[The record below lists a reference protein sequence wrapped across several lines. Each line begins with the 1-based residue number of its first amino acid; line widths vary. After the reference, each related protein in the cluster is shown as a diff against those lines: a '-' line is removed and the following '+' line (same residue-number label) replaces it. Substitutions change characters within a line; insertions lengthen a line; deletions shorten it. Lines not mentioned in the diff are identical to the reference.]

1 MYKNKIAIWAVLSL
15 GAALVAN
22 VVQAQKSKI
31 KMPERGLCAH
41 RGCMDT
47 HPENTLPAFAE
58 AVRLGAQM
66 IEFDIQLT
74 KDSAMVIMHD
84 DAVDRT
90 TNGNGQVSELT
101 FSQIRALDAGMKK
114 AEKFKGTRVPTFEE
128 TLAMMPNNV
137 WLNCHLKGDE
147 AVGAK
152 AAAMLAKSD
161 RLHQAFLTCSEKA
174 AKAARQTVPG
184 ILICNG
190 DNGYR
195 KNTPK
200 YVQATIDNDANFIQL
215 LRNDSGENR
224 TALMKSL
231 KDNHIKINYFY
242 AKSPDELRA
251 LYAEGVDF
259 VLVND
264 MADFLS
270 AAKAAGVEPVVPTYD

>member
-128 TLAMMPNNV
+128 TLATMPNNV
-137 WLNCHLKGDE
+137 WLNCHLKGDK

-152 AAAMLAKSD
+152 AAAMLAKSG

-190 DNGYR
+190 DNSYR

-251 LYAEGVDF
+251 LYTEGVDF

>member
-1 MYKNKIAIWAVLSL
+1 MCKNKIVIWAVLSL
-15 GAALVAN
+15 WAALVAH
-22 VVQAQKSKI
+22 VAQAQKSKT

-101 FSQIRALDAGMKK
+101 FSQIRALDAGLKK

-128 TLAMMPNNV
+128 TLAMMPHNV

-147 AVGAK
+147 AVGTK
-152 AAAMLAKSD
+152 AAAMLAKSG

-174 AKAARQTVPG
+174 AKAARKTVPG

-190 DNGYR
+190 DNSYR

-215 LRNDSGENR
+215 LRNESGENR
-224 TALMKSL
+224 ATLMKSL
-231 KDNHIKINYFY
+231 KDNRIKINYFY
-242 AKSPDELRA
+242 AKSPDELSA
-251 LYAEGVDF
+251 LYAEGIDF
-259 VLVND
+259 VLVNNV
-264 MADFLS
+264 ADFLS